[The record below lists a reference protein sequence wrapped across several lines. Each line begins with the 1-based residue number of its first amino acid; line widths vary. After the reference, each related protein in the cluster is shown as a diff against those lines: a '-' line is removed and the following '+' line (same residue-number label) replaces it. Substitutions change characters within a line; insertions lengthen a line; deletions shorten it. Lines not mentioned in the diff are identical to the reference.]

1 MMKIH
6 CLNNISPIGLA
17 TLPPQHSVTPN
28 LQEADAILVRSANML
43 EMTLPVSVLA
53 IARAG
58 AGVNNIPLDKCA
70 DAGIVV
76 FNTPGANANG
86 VKELV
91 IAGMLLACRDIH
103 NGIRWVEENKGD
115 PDIAKTVEKAKAAFG
130 GTEILGKTLGVIGL
144 GAIGV
149 LVANAAVG
157 LGMRVLGADPFLTE
171 ENRKRLDSAVVLTDN
186 ATIYAQSDFIT
197 LHVPALPETKGMI
210 NAAVFAQMKPTA
222 VLLNFARD
230 ILVHD
235 DDLKTALA
243 EGKLRLYVTDF
254 PNPKTAN
261 MAKVIAIP
269 HLGASTEESEDNC
282 AVMAVRQLVDFVDNG
297 NIVNSVNFPALNQGI
312 PVCEGRILVLFKN
325 APDLA
330 DGVQKVFADL
340 KADHSIRLESMVQK
354 TKGAYGA
361 MLLDLSVPARFSI
374 QQRLLGLPGVTAV
387 RMIK

>member
-1 MMKIH
+1 MKIH
-6 CLNNISPIGLA
+6 CLNNISAVGLA
-17 TLPPQHSVTPN
+17 TLPPQHAVTPN

-43 EMTLPVSVLA
+43 EMTLPPSVVA
-53 IARAG
+53 VARAG
-58 AGVNNIPLDKCA
+58 AGVNNIPLEKYA

-103 NGIRWVEENKGD
+103 NGIRWVEENKAD
-115 PDIAKTVEKAKAAFG
+115 PEIAKTVEKAKAAFG

-149 LVANAAVG
+149 LVANAAVA

-171 ENRKRLDSAVVLTDN
+171 ENRKRLDPAVVLADN

-210 NAAVFAQMKPTA
+210 NAAVLNQMKPNA

-230 ILVHD
+230 LLVND
-235 DDLKTALA
+235 DDLKAALDN
-243 EGKLRLYVTDF
+243 GKLRRYVTDF

-261 MAKVIAIP
+261 MAKVLAIP

-282 AVMAVRQLVDFVDNG
+282 AVMAIRQLVDFVENG
-297 NIVNSVNFPALNQGI
+297 NIVNSVNFPALNLGI
-312 PVCEGRILVLFKN
+312 PNNEGRILVLAKN
-325 APDLA
+325 SPDLVDA
-330 DGVQKVFADL
+330 VQKVFADL
-340 KADHSIRLESMVQK
+340 KTDNGIRLEGWIHK
-354 TKGAYGA
+354 TKGAYGS
-361 MLLDLSVPARFSI
+361 MILDLSVPARFSI
-374 QQRLLGLPGVTAV
+374 QQRLLGLPGVLAV
-387 RMIK
+387 RMVK